1 MTKTEQLSVALSL
14 SLESENSFH
23 FLWKVKTSQPA
34 SQPASQSGL
43 FHIPGMEMKRTYQTK
58 VQKKSEEEEKKKE
71 KLEKYQKA
79 ADDFANSKT

>member
-34 SQPASQSGL
+34 SQSGL

-58 VQKKSEEEEKKKE
+58 VQKKVRRRRKRRRNWKNIKR
-71 KLEKYQKA
+71 QPMTIR
-79 ADDFANSKT
+79 DANSKT